1 MDLIIVESPTKAT
14 TLKRF
19 LGAGFNVKSSYG
31 HIRDLPKNELGVDV
45 KNNFKPKYIIIP
57 KAKKNVGSLKKE
69 ADRANLI
76 ILATD
81 EDREGEAIA
90 WHLVQALGL
99 NELKNQKSRLRQGF
113 GGQAKAKNYQRIA
126 FHEITK
132 TAILEALKNPRTI
145 DMNLVDAQQARRIL
159 DRIVGYKLSPFLWK
173 KVARGLS
180 AGRVQSVAVRLIVER
195 EREIENFIKQEYWS
209 IEAELKKNTY
219 DQTLR
224 SFLTLLVKKDG
235 KTIPKL
241 GIKNKKEA
249 DKIVKD
255 LGGAEYKVENIEKK
269 EAKKNPLPPLTTST
283 LQQEAWRKLRFPAK
297 LTMGLAQ
304 NLYEKGYITYHRTD
318 SLNLSDLS
326 LFAAKK
332 FIIENY
338 GKEYWAGFFRKYKAR
353 GRVQEAHEAIRPA
366 YPERTPEKLKTKATI
381 DDRQLR
387 LYDLIWRRFTACQ
400 MSQACFD
407 STTIDILAKNPA
419 PYRTEGS
426 GAGYTFRTTGQILKF
441 DGFLKI
447 YPLKFEETDLPSLEK
462 NDILKLIK
470 LLSSQHFTQPPPRYN
485 EATLI
490 KVLEENGIG
499 RPSTYAPILS
509 TIQER
514 NYAAKDESKRFY
526 PTEIGI
532 IVNDLLVKHFPEIVD
547 IKFTAEMEEDLD
559 KIAEGRV
566 KWIPIIKEFY
576 TPFEKNLEQKYQ
588 EVSKKDFTEKPTEKK
603 CQKCGAPVVIRLG
616 KFGKFYAC
624 SQFPKCRYTESLE
637 ENTLGIKCPKCKNGD
652 IVGKRTKR
660 KKIFY
665 GCNRFPECD
674 FALWDRP
681 TGKTCPKCGS
691 LLIESNKKI
700 KCSNKER
707 ENAKGV

>member
-1 MDLIIVESPTKAT
+1 MNLVIVESPTKAI

-57 KAKKNVGSLKKE
+57 KAKKNVGFLKKE
-69 ADRANLI
+69 AKKASLI
-76 ILATD
+76 TLATD

-90 WHLVQALGL
+90 WHLSEIL
-99 NELKNQKSRLRQGF
+99 NLKK
-113 GGQAKAKNYQRIA
+113 YQRIV

-132 TAILEALKNPRTI
+132 QAIKDALKNPRTI
-145 DMNLVDAQQARRIL
+145 DINLVDAQQARRIL

-180 AGRVQSVAVRLIVER
+180 AGRVQSVAVRLVVER
-195 EREIENFIKQEYWS
+195 EREIENFIPQEYWS

-219 DQTLR
+219 DETFS
-224 SFLTLLVKKDG
+224 SFLALLVKKDG

-249 DKIVKD
+249 DKIIKD
-255 LGGAEYKVENIEKK
+255 LKEAEYVIADIEKK
-269 EAKKNPLPPLTTST
+269 EAKKNPLPPFTTST

-297 LTMGLAQ
+297 LTMSLAQ

-318 SLNLSDLS
+318 SLNLSDLA

-338 GKEYWAGFFRKYKAR
+338 GKEYWAGFFKKYKAK
-353 GRVQEAHEAIRPA
+353 GKVQEAHEAIRPT
-366 YPERTPEKLKTKATI
+366 YPERTPEKLKIKATI
-381 DDRQLR
+381 DDRQFR

-400 MSQACFD
+400 MSQAIFD
-407 STTIDILAKNPA
+407 STLVDISAKN
-419 PYRTEGS
+419 YL
-426 GAGYTFRTTGQILKF
+426 FRTTGQVLKF
-441 DGFLKI
+441 DGFLKT
-447 YPLKFEETDLPSLEK
+447 YPLKFEEAELPSLEK
-462 NDILKLIK
+462 NEVLGLIK

-532 IVNDLLVKHFPEIVD
+532 IVNDLLVRHFPEIVD
-547 IKFTAEMEEDLD
+547 IKFTAEMEKDLD
-559 KIAEGRV
+559 EIAEGRV
-566 KWIPIIKEFY
+566 KWIPIIQEFY
-576 TPFEKNLEQKYQ
+576 TPFEKRLKQKYQ
-588 EVSKKDFTEKPTEKK
+588 DVSKKDITEKPTEKK
-603 CQKCGAPVVIRLG
+603 CPKCGASLVIRLG

-624 SQFPKCRYTESLE
+624 SQFPKCRYTKSLE
-637 ENTLGIKCPKCKNGD
+637 ENTLGIKCPKCKKGD
-652 IVGKRTKR
+652 IVGKRTRR
-660 KKIFY
+660 KKLFY

-691 LLIESNKKI
+691 LLVESNKKI
-700 KCSNKER
+700 KCSNK
-707 ENAKGV
+707 NCDYKQKLQGQAS